1 MSKKNTQEIN
11 LDSNRDL
18 KDESTPHD
26 KSLATI
32 RCICGA
38 EILVV
43 PDLKA
48 MELAIENHVDE
59 HIKASNDSER
69 ILPPDSLK
77 QFLTEQVL
85 IVASKIN
92 QPNVNY

>member
-1 MSKKNTQEIN
+1 
-11 LDSNRDL
+11 
-18 KDESTPHD
+18 
-26 KSLATI
+26 LATV
-32 RCICGA
+32 RCVCGA

-59 HIKASNDSER
+59 HRKASNDSER
-69 ILPPDSLK
+69 ILTPDSLK
-77 QFLTEQVL
+77 QFLTEQIL

-92 QPNVNY
+92 LETTNS